1 MGKGVK
7 TGMARYLRGALVA
20 VILFLVVVVPV
31 VYYRATYAHAKRLR
45 VVEPGRVYRSGQMT
59 ARGFEDAI
67 RRYGIRTVVN
77 LQDEY
82 PDPDVARGYF
92 DRSVVKETDLCRR
105 LGVRYVFLSLDTLPR
120 RQVPA
125 HRPAAIEEM
134 LEVFDDESNYPLL
147 IHCRAGLHR
156 TGCMVAV
163 YRMEY
168 EGWTPEQAVEEMKA
182 HGFGDDAC
190 TAAND
195 YVYQYVLAYRRGFRN
210 GRPVEK
216 AARAPAAH

>member
-1 MGKGVK
+1 
-7 TGMARYLRGALVA
+7 MARYPRGALLVA
-20 VILFLVVVVPV
+20 IVFVVVVVPF

-45 VVEPGRVYRSGQMT
+45 VVAPGRLYRSGQMT
-59 ARGFEDAI
+59 VAGFEDAV
-67 RRYGIRTVVN
+67 RRYGIRLIVN

-82 PDPDVARGYF
+82 PDPDVSCGYF
-92 DRSVVKETDLCRR
+92 DRSSVKETDICRR

-134 LEVFDDESNYPLL
+134 LRLFDDESNYPML

-156 TGCMVAV
+156 TGCMAAI

-168 EGWTPEQAVEEMKA
+168 EGWTPEQAVEEMKT
-182 HGFGDDAC
+182 HGFGDVAC
-190 TAAND
+190 SAAND
-195 YVYQYVLAYRRGFRN
+195 YVYQYVLTYRRRSAIDQT
-210 GRPVEK
+210 RVSVEPT
-216 AARAPAAH
+216 AEHRQPTPDSR

>member
-1 MGKGVK
+1 
-7 TGMARYLRGALVA
+7 MARYLRGALVG
-20 VILFLVVVVPV
+20 VIVFLVAVVPV
-31 VYYRATYAHAKRLR
+31 VYYRATYAHSKRLR
-45 VVEPGRVYRSGQMT
+45 EVVPGRVYRSGQMT
-59 ARGFEDAI
+59 ASGFEDAI
-67 RRYGIRTVVN
+67 CLYGIRTVVN

-92 DRSVVKETDLCRR
+92 ERGTVKETELCRR

-134 LEVFDDESNYPLL
+134 LDLFDDESNYPLL

-156 TGCMVAV
+156 TGCMVAI

-168 EGWTPEQAVEEMKA
+168 EDWTPEQAVEEMKA
-182 HGFGDDAC
+182 HGFGDEAC